1 MVNYT
6 LQERNKIVHN
16 RIERTTALAKL
27 TKSCA
32 VQNYYHFVMFY
43 VGSPTRINSYL

>member
-1 MVNYT
+1 MANYT
-6 LQERNKIVHN
+6 LQERNKTVH
-16 RIERTTALAKL
+16 IERTTPLAKL

-32 VQNYYHFVMFY
+32 VQNYYHFVVFY